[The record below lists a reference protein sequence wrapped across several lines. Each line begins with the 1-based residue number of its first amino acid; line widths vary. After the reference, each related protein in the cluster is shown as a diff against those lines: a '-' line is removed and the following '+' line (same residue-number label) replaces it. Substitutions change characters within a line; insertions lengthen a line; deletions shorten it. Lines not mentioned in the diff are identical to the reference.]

1 MRASGVI
8 CTPTHFPTHSL
19 THTNTP
25 THSLTHTST
34 PTHANT
40 FSPYLLYPSLA
51 SKNMYPEL
59 EIHGESYLPSPSVLT
74 IVSIV
79 DIASWVIILLM
90 LFGDYFF
97 QKLNITPPDIYVQ
110 AKENSMMVIALTF
123 FLTNA
128 VKQNLLASGAF
139 EVSLDGSIPE
149 RDRQTETEGQRDR
162 EIERQTQRDRER
174 QTQRDTQ
181 THTLTHTDRHTHTHT
196 HTHTQTDRHTHTH
209 TQSACVCV

>member
-1 MRASGVI
+1 
-8 CTPTHFPTHSL
+8 
-19 THTNTP
+19 
-25 THSLTHTST
+25 
-34 PTHANT
+34 
-40 FSPYLLYPSLA
+40 
-51 SKNMYPEL
+51 MYPEL

-139 EVSLDGSIPE
+139 EVSLDGELLFSKLQTGRMPE
-149 RDRQTETEGQRDR
+149 WESLLRALSDKLR
-162 EIERQTQRDRER
+162 
-174 QTQRDTQ
+174 
-181 THTLTHTDRHTHTHT
+181 
-196 HTHTQTDRHTHTH
+196 
-209 TQSACVCV
+209 A